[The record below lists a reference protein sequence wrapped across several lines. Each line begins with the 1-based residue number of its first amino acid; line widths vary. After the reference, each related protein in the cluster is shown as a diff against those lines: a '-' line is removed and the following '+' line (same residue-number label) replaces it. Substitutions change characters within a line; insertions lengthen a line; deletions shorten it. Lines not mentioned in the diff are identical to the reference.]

1 MYLTTSLYKQKKES
15 ADLEDKM
22 TEVTKS
28 EGKKKKKKMKV
39 KHLVNCWEGHHQTD
53 QHNYYGH
60 YRRKERK

>member
-28 EGKKKKKKMKV
+28 EGKKKKKNGSEASSE
-39 KHLVNCWEGHHQTD
+39 LLGGTSSN
-53 QHNYYGH
+53 
-60 YRRKERK
+60 RPA

>member
-28 EGKKKKKKMKV
+28 EGKKKKKKNESEASSE
-39 KHLVNCWEGHHQTD
+39 LLGGTSSN
-53 QHNYYGH
+53 
-60 YRRKERK
+60 RPA